1 MNRIIKIIF
10 LIIITN
16 SCQKKVEIK
25 ESKIDL
31 KSQWVDSIYENMTLK
46 EKVGQLFMVATYS
59 NRDSTHINSI
69 KSLIQNHHLGGLC
82 FFQNSAI
89 KQAELTNQYQEIAKI
104 PLLISIDAEWGLS
117 MRLDSTFRY
126 PYNMTLGAVQNND
139 LIMQIGKQIGKHCKR
154 LGIHVNF
161 APVVDINTNPK
172 NPIIGVRSYGEN
184 KINVADKAVAFTQGM
199 QSESVMACAKH
210 FPGHGDS
217 AKDSHKTL
225 PTISFD
231 AQRIDSVELYP
242 FKKVFEN
249 GMASVMVAHLNV
261 PSLESTDGLPSSLS
275 YTITTKLLKEK
286 LNYNGLIFTDALNM
300 KGAADYKK
308 PGDVDL
314 AAFKAGN
321 DVLVFTENAPKG
333 ISKIIEAYNN
343 NEITEERLSH
353 SVKKILRSKYEVNL
367 NNYKPI
373 ETTNLIQDLNSD
385 EDKYLYNTVIK
396 EAITV
401 IKNEDAVLPL
411 VETSKKIAY
420 LNFGDGSN
428 KEFLTALYQQIEVTK
443 LENNSLDKT
452 LNELK
457 EYDLVIIGFHQ
468 RNFRKIRQ
476 FNNEELQ
483 WIEKISKNNKVILDV
498 FASQYCLANLSLDNI
513 ESLVVSYENTKEA
526 QQASADIILGIT
538 DAKGKLPAS
547 INNEFKVGLGLEINT
562 QQHN

>member
-1 MNRIIKIIF
+1 MNRIISIVF
-10 LIIITN
+10 LMIITN
-16 SCQKKVEIK
+16 SCQNKVEIK

-31 KSQWVDSIYENMTLK
+31 KSKWVDSIYSKMTLE

-59 NRDSTHINSI
+59 NGDSTHINSI
-69 KSLIQNHHLGGLC
+69 KSLIKNYHLGGLC
-82 FFQNSAI
+82 FFQNNAI

-104 PLLISIDAEWGLS
+104 PLMISIDAEWGLS

-139 LIMQIGKQIGKHCKR
+139 LITQIGQQIGKHCKR

-184 KINVADKAVAFTQGM
+184 KTNVAEKAVAFTQGI
-199 QSESVMACAKH
+199 QSEEVMACAKH

-242 FKKVFEN
+242 FKQVFEK

-261 PSLESTDGLPSSLS
+261 PSLDSTDGLPSSLS
-275 YTITTKLLKEK
+275 YKITTELLKEK
-286 LNYNGLIFTDALNM
+286 LNYKGLIFTDALNM
-300 KGAADYKK
+300 KGAADYLK

-333 ISKIIEAYNN
+333 ISKIIEAYSN

-367 NNYKPI
+367 NNYEPI
-373 ETTNLIQDLNSD
+373 EITNLLQDLNSD
-385 EDKYLYNTVIK
+385 EDKFLYNAVIK
-396 EAITV
+396 KAITV
-401 IKNEDAVLPL
+401 IKNEGAALPL

-420 LNFGDGSN
+420 LNLGDGSN
-428 KEFLTALYQQIEVTK
+428 KDFLAALHQQIEITK
-443 LENNSLDKT
+443 LESDLLENT
-452 LNELK
+452 LK
-457 EYDLVIIGFHQ
+457 ELNNYDIVIIGFHQ

-476 FNNEELQ
+476 LNNEELQ

-498 FASQYCLANLSLDNI
+498 FASQYCLANLNLNNI
-513 ESLVVSYENTKEA
+513 ESIVVSYENTKEA
-526 QQASADIILGIT
+526 QQASAEIILGKT
-538 DAKGKLPAS
+538 NAKGKLPAS
-547 INNEFKVGLGLEINT
+547 INNEFKVGLGLEI
-562 QQHN
+562 

>member
-1 MNRIIKIIF
+1 MNRVISIVF
-10 LIIITN
+10 LMIITN
-16 SCQKKVEIK
+16 SCQNKVKIE

-31 KSQWVDSIYENMTLK
+31 KSQWVDSTYSKMTLE

-69 KSLIQNHHLGGLC
+69 KNLIKNYHLGGLC

-139 LIMQIGKQIGKHCKR
+139 LIMQIGQQIGKHCKR

-172 NPIIGVRSYGEN
+172 NPIIGVRSFGED
-184 KINVADKAVAFTQGM
+184 KYNVAEKSIAFTKGM
-199 QSESVMACAKH
+199 QSEGVMACAKH

-217 AKDSHKTL
+217 STDSHKTL

-242 FKKVFEN
+242 FKQVFEN

-261 PSLESTDGLPSSLS
+261 TSLESADGLPSSLS
-275 YTITTKLLKEK
+275 YKITTELLKEK
-286 LNYNGLIFTDALNM
+286 LNYKGLIFTDALNM

-367 NNYKPI
+367 NNYEPI
-373 ETTNLIQDLNSD
+373 EITNLIQYLNSD
-385 EDKYLYNTVIK
+385 IDKSLYNTVIK

-401 IKNEDAVLPL
+401 IKNEDAVLPIADT
-411 VETSKKIAY
+411 VKKIAY

-428 KEFLTALYQQIEVTK
+428 KEFLAALYPQIEVTK
-443 LENNSLDKT
+443 LERESLDKT
-452 LNELK
+452 LKDLTK
-457 EYDLVIIGFHQ
+457 YDIVIIGFHQ

-476 FNNEELQ
+476 LNNEELQ

-498 FASQYCLANLSLDNI
+498 FASQYCLANL
-513 ESLVVSYENTKEA
+513 T
-526 QQASADIILGIT
+526 
-538 DAKGKLPAS
+538 
-547 INNEFKVGLGLEINT
+547 FKI
-562 QQHN
+562 